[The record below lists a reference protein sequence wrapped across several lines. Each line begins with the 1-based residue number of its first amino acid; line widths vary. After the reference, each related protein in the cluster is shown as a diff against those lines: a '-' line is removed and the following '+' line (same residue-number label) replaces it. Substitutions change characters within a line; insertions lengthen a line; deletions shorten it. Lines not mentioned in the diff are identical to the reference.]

1 MSPGEMEIIT
11 LPSRHQLDRETLRQ
25 IERLQ
30 RHCIVELET
39 VQQFH
44 AWLDDKRYC
53 RQACRVIGD
62 SRTGKTFAC
71 EGFIPNKVDRSSSF
85 TQPNLYIFR

>member
-1 MSPGEMEIIT
+1 VKQGEMEIIT
-11 LPSRHQLDRETLRQ
+11 LPSRHRLERETLRQ

-53 RQACRVIGD
+53 RQASLCD
-62 SRTGKTFAC
+62 W
-71 EGFIPNKVDRSSSF
+71 
-85 TQPNLYIFR
+85 